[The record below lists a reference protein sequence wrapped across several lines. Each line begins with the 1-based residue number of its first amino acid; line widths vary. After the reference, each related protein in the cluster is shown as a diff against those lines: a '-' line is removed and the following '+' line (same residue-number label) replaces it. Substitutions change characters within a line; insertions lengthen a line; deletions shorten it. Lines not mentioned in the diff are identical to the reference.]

1 MDINEIKKI
10 VEQILVIMNIDA
22 NIEIIEDSNTN
33 LTFFAIQTKEP
44 NTLIGIKGEVLAAL
58 SHLLKKI
65 SETKDESAKISFIV
79 DVNGYQKRRINEIK
93 DKAVILA
100 ERARYYQSSIEMDP
114 ASPYERMIVHSIF
127 AQDPQIKTGSTGE
140 GRQRRIVFEYIVE

>member
-1 MDINEIKKI
+1 MNINETKKI
-10 VEQILVIMNIDA
+10 VEQLLATMKIEA
-22 NIEIIEDSNTN
+22 EIEIMEDTNTN

-44 NTLIGIKGEVLAAL
+44 NVLIGLKGEVLVAL
-58 SHLLKKI
+58 SHLLKKM
-65 SETKDESAKISFIV
+65 SETKEEDTKISFIV
-79 DVNGYQKRRINEIK
+79 DVNGYQKRRIGEIK

-127 AQDPQIKTGSTGE
+127 SQDSQIKTRSTGE
-140 GRQRRIVFEYIVE
+140 GRQRHIVFEYIGE